1 MTDSNF
7 TPTNFEQN
15 LISQEMVSAESN
27 VISKPVMT
35 FQTCFAGI
43 MEMYSDEET
52 VSKYLNDHQGWF
64 IRCAEP
70 MVATPFGQNG
80 YTLTIGNYGAFG
92 YHLEP
97 QMSVILELPE
107 SKRYSMYSVPNPQF
121 TNCSYE
127 VDYVSNLDIESI
139 PVSQAA
145 KGIEK
150 VYRKQGQKNLPNK
163 ITKIN
168 WTLKLLVKIEF
179 PSFIYRLPMSVIKAT
194 GNRLLSQIV
203 KQISPHL
210 SYKVQKDFHTR
221 FDLPIPPANSRICQ
235 PLNVKLG

>member
-15 LISQEMVSAESN
+15 LITQQIMSEESN
-27 VISKPVMT
+27 IIPKPVMI
-35 FQTCFAGI
+35 FQTCFAGV

-52 VSKYLNDHQGWF
+52 VSNYLNDHQGWF
-64 IRCAEP
+64 IRCAKP
-70 MVATPFGQNG
+70 MKVKPFGSNG

-97 QMSVILELPE
+97 QMTVILEASE
-107 SKRYSMYSVPNPQF
+107 SNSYSMYSVANPEF
-121 TNCSYE
+121 TNSSYE
-127 VDYVSNLDIESI
+127 VDYTSNLEIESI
-139 PVSQAA
+139 PISQAA

-150 VYRKQGQKNLPNK
+150 VYHKKGQQQLPNN

-168 WTLKLLVKIEF
+168 WTLDLLIKIEF
-179 PSFIYRLPMSVIKAT
+179 PSFIYRLPMSVVKST
-194 GNRLLSQIV
+194 GNCLLSKIV
-203 KQISPHL
+203 KQISPRL

-221 FDLPIPPANSRICQ
+221 FDLPIPPADSRTCQ
-235 PLNVKLG
+235 PLNGKLS